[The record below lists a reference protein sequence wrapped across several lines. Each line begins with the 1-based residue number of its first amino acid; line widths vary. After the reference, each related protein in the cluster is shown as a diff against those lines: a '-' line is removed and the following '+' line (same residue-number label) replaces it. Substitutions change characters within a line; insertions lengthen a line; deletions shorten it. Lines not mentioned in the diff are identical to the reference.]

1 MKCLLP
7 YVALAAGLMTF
18 AASRGFAGAPPSSTT
33 MVWDDATKT
42 LTVTDSTASGDYYLE
57 RDLWVPEGDKSPA
70 GKIVDT
76 QGNALSA
83 DERSAL
89 KIEKYVINAPKASV
103 RLYGQYD
110 RTASERWPYIAPNAT
125 IEVNAASLIPG
136 DKIGSFKD
144 AYYIT
149 GYTGR
154 LDVTLV
160 LKGSTKFDTKTV
172 GECYTG
178 NKFVLED
185 QAWVWINGVT
195 LNPTNY
201 PAITADQVSSAYAY
215 GGMITVRS
223 GSTAVL
229 KGGTLRVGNDF
240 DTHAVFNVEENAE
253 MRIETPLVDKGI
265 RQSSLVKRGLGKL
278 IIAAESQISGV
289 VRVEAGTLEIAKGG
303 SLAGVSTIYA
313 SDAATVSFAPGVM
326 GNLPKVVVVPAAVF
340 KATTHLDSAVYGS
353 VWGNFQYVRGLGA
366 YEATTYGA
374 DATADNRPIFSNG
387 KPYSINDIPAF
398 YFKNSNDT
406 YFRLKGFKNETKAM
420 RVFAVIRDCSTRKA
434 WQGYFGVKKDGDNSS
449 IVEAQVGNTGKNDIR
464 YKYHGNDASGAAYGS
479 WTVYPYG
486 DTTKNLFDY
495 TKPFILQLGLTNAVK
510 DTNYSYLYG
519 GVHQANT
526 SYAEASQ
533 MKLYMPN
540 ALNHD
545 TLELGLRGDG
555 NGSTEFVLGEFMLF
569 CGDTMTAEDEKKI
582 VAYLRKKWFGTEIA
596 RDPAVA
602 AEKRTVATDA
612 QSVVGDNANVAKD
625 GAGTLFVDGAAKAVA
640 VNEGALA
647 FTGPDATKAAVWF
660 DFDDASTLTMV
671 GTGLDAVKNKGSLG
685 GSATTQTSVR
695 SPISAAA
702 TGSARKM
709 LGTGTTR
716 YDFTDARLAP
726 AAGEAMTVACAF
738 SIDSWTTWRGI
749 FGLAD
754 ATVMAQSDDVTEA
767 AAEAFSLQTGNN
779 AVTQMLHFPWKNGS
793 TYAAYTLTYSAVKE
807 QADIVGHRFIAII
820 ELNADG
826 KTMGFHLRRD
836 GDGLSFESAGTKWVS
851 SGANTRAFSTL
862 RMGSRINNGAK
873 CTPTDSS
880 WMPGKIGEMI
890 VFNRTLDV
898 SEKKELADYLDRKW
912 LKLEETV
919 SVPDCLQPAQKPGS
933 AQTLAFADGTTYLYR
948 NAPVAV
954 TSLTVPANAT
964 VTVGIPEDFNKKV
977 DHDLFT
983 YTDASLL
990 GTFAIPGLPS
1000 SWRINIA
1007 DGKVSLVKDRG
1018 MAIIFR

>member
-1 MKCLLP
+1 MRSLLP
-7 YVALAAGLMTF
+7 AVLLTMALV
-18 AASRGFAGAPPSSTT
+18 ASRGFAGAPPSSTT

-42 LTVTDSTASGDYYLE
+42 LTVADPTFTGEYYLE

-76 QGNALSA
+76 QGNALTA
-83 DERSAL
+83 AERSAL
-89 KIEKYVINAPKASV
+89 RIEKYVINAPRANV
-103 RLYGQYD
+103 RLYGQYEK
-110 RTASERWPYIAPNAT
+110 TASERWPYIAPNAT

-136 DKIGSFKD
+136 DQIGTFKD
-144 AYYIT
+144 ALYIT

-185 QAWVWINGVT
+185 RAWVWINGVT

-201 PAITADQVSSAYAY
+201 PAITAEQVSSAYPY

-223 GSTAVL
+223 GSTAVM
-229 KGGTLRVGNDF
+229 KGGSIRVGNDF

-278 IIAAESQISGV
+278 VIAAESQITGV

-313 SDAATVSFAPGVM
+313 SDAATVSFAPDVVGR
-326 GNLPKVVVVPAAVF
+326 LPKVVIVPAAVF

-353 VWGNFQYVRGLGA
+353 KWGNFQYVRGLGA

-374 DATADNRPIFSNG
+374 DATADNRPIFNNG
-387 KPYSINDIPAF
+387 KPYSINDLPAF
-398 YFKNSNDT
+398 YFKNSNNT

-420 RVFAVIRDCSTRKA
+420 RVFAVIRDCNTRTA
-434 WQGYFGVKKDGDNSS
+434 WQGYFAAKKDGDSSS

-464 YKYHGNDASGAAYGS
+464 YKYHGKDTSGNAYGS

-495 TKPFILQLGLTNAVK
+495 KEPFILQLCITNAVA
-510 DTNYSYLYG
+510 DTRFSYLYG

-526 SYAEASQ
+526 SYAEASP

-555 NGSTEFVLGEFMLF
+555 NGSTEFVMGEFMLF

-596 RDPAVA
+596 RDPAVV
-602 AEKRTVATDA
+602 AEKLTVAPQA
-612 QSVVGDNANVAKD
+612 QSAVGDNANVVKD
-625 GAGTLFVDGAAKAVA
+625 GAGTLFVDGAAKAVS
-640 VNEGALA
+640 VEEGVLA
-647 FTGPDATKAAVWF
+647 FTAPEATKAAVWF

-671 GTGLDAVKNKGSLG
+671 GMGLDAVKNKGSLG
-685 GSATTQTSVR
+685 GSAMTRTSVR
-695 SPISAAA
+695 SPITAAA

-709 LGTGTTR
+709 LGTANTR

-726 AAGEAMTVACAF
+726 AAGEEMTVACAF

-754 ATVMAQSDDVTEA
+754 ATVMAQTGNESTV
-767 AAEAFSLQTGNN
+767 AAEAFSLQTGGN

-793 TYAAYTLTYSAVKE
+793 TYNALTRNYSAVKA
-807 QADIVGHRFIAII
+807 QADVVGHRFVAII

-836 GDGLSFESAGTKWVS
+836 GDGMAFESAGTKWVY
-851 SGANTRAFSTL
+851 SGANTRAFSTV

-873 CTPTDSS
+873 CAPTDGS

-890 VFNRTLDV
+890 VFNRTLDL
-898 SEKKELADYLDRKW
+898 SEKKALADYLDRKW

-919 SVPDCLQPAQKPGS
+919 TVPDCLKPAQKPGS
-933 AQTLAFADGTTYLYR
+933 AQALAFADGTTYLYR
-948 NAPVAV
+948 NAPVDV
-954 TSLTVPANAT
+954 TSLTVPAQAT
-964 VTVGIPEDFNKKV
+964 VIVEVPEDLNKKV

-983 YTDASLL
+983 FTEASVQ
-990 GTFAIPGLPS
+990 GSFVAPGLPS
-1000 SWRINIA
+1000 GWKVKVAN
-1007 DGKVSLVKDRG
+1007 GKVTLSKDRG
-1018 MAIIFR
+1018 MSIILR